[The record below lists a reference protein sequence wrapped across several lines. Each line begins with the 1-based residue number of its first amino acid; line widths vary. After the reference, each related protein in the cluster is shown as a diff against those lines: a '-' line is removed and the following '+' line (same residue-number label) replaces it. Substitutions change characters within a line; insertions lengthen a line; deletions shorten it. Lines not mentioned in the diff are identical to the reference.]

1 MREINREDTLNILSF
16 CFYVSVLSF
25 VYRHSQESE
34 RENFRL

>member
-16 CFYVSVLSF
+16 FFCVSVLSF
-25 VYRHSQESE
+25 IYRHSQESG